1 MQLEKA
7 KELEEMWKNERPYS
21 GGKEIIIIGIR
32 NVAAGS
38 IKFIDKNLKPFRCA
52 KRVIWENVQSKRA
65 VEFRSAERRS
75 SWNAVWRSE

>member
-52 KRVIWENVQSKRA
+52 KRVI
-65 VEFRSAERRS
+65 
-75 SWNAVWRSE
+75 